1 MIAQS
6 PSSGITNVLLS
17 SFDILEPIWSNQ
29 LYRPYN
35 SQGADLLTFMWAIGA
50 KAPVTQETGE
60 HWEEDRFKSAFAV
73 KANVSAPSAGANLTI
88 ALASAYIDS
97 TTRGSYPIVGDVV
110 RHLPTGLQYE
120 IITKSDDGTDTTLV
134 LRPLKATTAQAMTAN
149 DMFAIVTN
157 TVKESS
163 TQRDMQTSF
172 QTAYTWELQNIRTD
186 AKISGNAITDS
197 LKVVTYNGTGT
208 PIQGYNS
215 IQTIQDEYRHLDAI
229 VGAMIWGQTTTN
241 TGFTAYSNGTT
252 TGIIEQFLARAAN
265 RATGGTLGVDDF
277 EALEASLSANW
288 SGDNYLTLLSGKS
301 FNEISND
308 MFTDFNGSNM
318 NAVVSQLSEAL
329 FGQNAMGAEQLAAT
343 YTFKALTVNGRNFA
357 LRRLLLFDDP
367 AGIGALS
374 SGLSRDYGMVWPIG
388 NTVAKNADGTDN
400 IRKHVL
406 VKYKDYAGYNRL
418 MRMWET
424 GGMANSNKTPVDE
437 KNNHTISNV
446 GFDFAALQQCGLFK
460 AS

>member
-60 HWEEDRFKSAFAV
+60 HWEEDRYKSAFAV

-88 ALASAYIDS
+88 ALAAGYIDAS
-97 TTRGSYPIVGDVV
+97 TRQSYPIVGDLV
-110 RHLPTGLQYE
+110 RHIPSGAQYE
-120 IITKSDDGTDTTLV
+120 IITKTDNGTDTTLV

-149 DMFAIVTN
+149 DMFWIYSN
-157 TVKESS
+157 TVKEGS

-172 QTAYTWELQNIRTD
+172 QTAYTWELQNVRTD
-186 AKISGNAITDS
+186 NKISGNAVTDS
-197 LKVVTYNGTGT
+197 LKVVQYNGTGT

-215 IQTIQDEYRHLDAI
+215 IQTVQDEYRHLDAI
-229 VGAMIWGQTTTN
+229 VGAMIWGQSTTN
-241 TGFTAYSNGTT
+241 TGFTAYSNGTS

-265 RATGGTLGVDDF
+265 RATGGSLGVDDF
-277 EALEASLSANW
+277 EALEATLSANW
-288 SGDNYLTLLSGKS
+288 SGDNYLALLSGKS
-301 FNEISND
+301 FNEISAD
-308 MFTDFNGSNM
+308 MFSDFNQSNM
-318 NAVVSQLSEAL
+318 NAVVSQLSNAL

-367 AGIGALS
+367 AGVGATADNFNQ
-374 SGLSRDYGMVWPIG
+374 DYGMVWPIG
-388 NTVAKNADGTDN
+388 VSVVKNAEGTESV
-400 IRKHVL
+400 RKHVL

-424 GGMANSNKTPVDE
+424 GGMASTNKTPVDE
-437 KNNHTISNV
+437 LNNHTISNV
-446 GFDFAALQQCGLFK
+446 GFDFASLQQCGLFK
-460 AS
+460 NA